1 MHLVQYDVCPSYFSI
16 WGGGYKI
23 STGASLLGRCHCH
36 LGCVALFLCYLNL
49 IMIAYLFFNCCSC
62 MFSGIHDEND
72 HVYCPKIVRI
82 GLKAH
87 HSIKAV
93 SLDELVCGRLD

>member
-1 MHLVQYDVCPSYFSI
+1 MIFVPLSFLFRVGV
-16 WGGGYKI
+16 KI
-23 STGASLLGRCHCH
+23 STGTPLLGRCHCDP
-36 LGCVALFLCYLNL
+36 GCVALFLYNLNL

-72 HVYCPKIVRI
+72 RVYCPKIVRI

-93 SLDELVCGRLD
+93 SLDELVWKIRPNAF